1 MPQNLP
7 IRGLGTAGVVTD
19 IPPASL
25 PAEAFTRAKNVR
37 FDEGTVSRAPVF
49 RNVQDTLAI
58 APAFVHGISAA
69 SASAF
74 SSVII
79 ASDTYQ
85 IREYSNGNLVSR
97 QGSIATTSASTLKFT
112 ATTLADITYLN
123 REDKVPVYMAQGG
136 TQFASLPNWDSSWR
150 AASLRAYGDF
160 LLALNTTESG
170 TGYSTRV
177 RWSNPAVA
185 NSVPDSWDASDAT
198 KSAGFNDLVE
208 MKTPILD
215 GASLGTNFVIYSRD
229 QVYLMEF
236 TGGNFIFNF
245 RKLFSDVGVINQ
257 NCAVEIEGRH
267 FVFGTD
273 DIYIHDTHSKQSI
286 VDEKVKQY
294 IFSSLN
300 TAKTDKCFVQAN
312 PALEEV
318 YFCYVSGDDMAEYTS
333 GTECNRAAVYNYK
346 NGTWSFMDLPN
357 VSAAAS
363 ASIPTAATYAT
374 VADSYDTFGGTYFS
388 QEAGYDSHIV
398 FVGKSSTPD
407 GISSHKLYGL
417 DLTGSSSM
425 LSAPYDTEAN
435 KAPFVERTGIDL
447 DEMMQLSMYKVVSRI
462 YPQVSTESSNMQFHF
477 TFGAAD
483 LQNSAPTYEPQVTFD
498 ASYQH
503 KIDSRAA
510 GRYLAYRMDVLD
522 TKNFDFSGFDAEITT
537 TGRR

>member
-7 IRGLGTAGVVTD
+7 IRGLGNAGVVTD
-19 IPPASL
+19 IPPSTL
-25 PAEAFTRAKNVR
+25 PPEAFTRAKNVR

-49 RNVQDTLAI
+49 RNIQDSLAI
-58 APAFVHGISAA
+58 APAFVHGITAA
-69 SASAF
+69 SASSF
-74 SSVII
+74 SSVIL
-79 ASDTYQ
+79 ASDTYEL
-85 IREYSNGNLVSR
+85 REYVNGSLVSR
-97 QGSIATTSASTLKFT
+97 QGSLATTSTSGLRYT

-123 REDKVPVYMAQGG
+123 RADKVPGYMAQGG
-136 TQFASLPNWDSSWR
+136 TQFAALPNWDSTWR
-150 AASLRAYGDF
+150 AASVRAYGDF

-177 RWSNPAVA
+177 RWSNPALA
-185 NSVPDSWDASDAT
+185 NSVPNSWDASDAT

-236 TGGNFIFNF
+236 TGGAFIFNF
-245 RKLFSDVGVINQ
+245 RKLFTDAGVINQ

-273 DIYIHDTHSKQSI
+273 DIYTHDTHSKQSI
-286 VDEKVKQY
+286 ADEKVKQY
-294 IFSSLN
+294 IYSSLN

-312 PALEEV
+312 PLLEEI

-333 GTECNRAAVYNYK
+333 GTECNRAAVFNYK

-357 VSAAAS
+357 VSAATA
-363 ASIPTAATYAT
+363 ASIPTASTYAT
-374 VADSYDTFGGTYFS
+374 VTNSYETNGGTYFS
-388 QEAGYDSHIV
+388 QEAGYDSHTL
-398 FVGKSSTPD
+398 FAGKSNTPD

-425 LSAPYDTEAN
+425 LSAPYDSEAN

-447 DEMMQLSMYKVVSRI
+447 DEMMQISAYKVISRI
-462 YPQVSTESSNMQFHF
+462 YPQVYTESSNMQFQF
-477 TFGAAD
+477 KVGASN
-483 LQNSAPTYEPQVTFD
+483 LQNSVPTYESQVTFD

>member
-7 IRGLGTAGVVTD
+7 IRGLGNAGVVTD
-19 IPPASL
+19 IPPSTL
-25 PAEAFTRAKNVR
+25 PPEAFTRAKNVR

-49 RNVQDTLAI
+49 RNIQDSLAI
-58 APAFVHGISAA
+58 APVFVHGITAA
-69 SASAF
+69 SASSF
-74 SSVII
+74 SSVIL
-79 ASDTYQ
+79 ASDTYEL
-85 IREYSNGNLVSR
+85 REYVNGSLVTR
-97 QGSIATTSASTLKFT
+97 QGSLATTSASDLRYT

-123 REDKVPVYMAQGG
+123 RADKVPVYMAQGG
-136 TQFASLPNWDSSWR
+136 TQFAALPNWDSTWR
-150 AASLRAYGDF
+150 AASVRAYGDF

-177 RWSNPAVA
+177 RWSNPALA
-185 NSVPDSWDASDAT
+185 NSVPNSWDASDAT

-215 GASLGTNFVIYSRD
+215 GASLGTNFIIYSRD

-236 TGGNFIFNF
+236 TGGAFIFNF
-245 RKLFSDVGVINQ
+245 RKLFTDAGVINQ

-273 DIYIHDTHSKQSI
+273 DIYTHDTHSKQSI
-286 VDEKVKQY
+286 ADEKVKQY

-312 PALEEV
+312 PLLEEI

-333 GTECNRAAVYNYK
+333 GTECNRAAVFNYK

-357 VSAAAS
+357 VSAATA
-363 ASIPTAATYAT
+363 ASIPTASTYAT
-374 VADSYDTFGGTYFS
+374 VTNSYETNGGTYFS
-388 QEAGYDSHIV
+388 QEAGYDSHTL
-398 FVGKSSTPD
+398 FVGQSDTPD

-417 DLTGSSSM
+417 DPTGSSSM
-425 LSAPYDTEAN
+425 LSAPYDLEAN

-447 DEMMQLSMYKVVSRI
+447 DEMMQISAYKVISRI
-462 YPQVSTESSNMQFHF
+462 YPQVYTESSNMQFQF
-477 TFGAAD
+477 KVGASN
-483 LQNSAPTYEPQVTFD
+483 LQNSVPTYESQVTFD
-498 ASYQH
+498 AAYQH